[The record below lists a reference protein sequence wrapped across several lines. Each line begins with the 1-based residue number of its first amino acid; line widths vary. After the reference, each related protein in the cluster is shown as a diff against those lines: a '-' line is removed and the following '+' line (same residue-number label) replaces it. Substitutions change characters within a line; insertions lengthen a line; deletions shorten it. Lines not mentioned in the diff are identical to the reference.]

1 MDRPMKVTTRE
12 ARARIAELLTAV
24 EQGEAVEI
32 TRHGRVVAQMKAPE
46 TSTSRARRKAERTR
60 LRESLPRG
68 RKSATEIVRELR
80 EDR

>member
-1 MDRPMKVTTRE
+1 MKVTTRE

-32 TRHGRVVAQMKAPE
+32 TRHGRVVAQMRAPE
-46 TSTSRARRKAERTR
+46 TSTSRARRKAERRR
-60 LRESLPRG
+60 LRESLPQG
-68 RKSATEIVRELR
+68 RESATEIVRQLR

>member
-1 MDRPMKVTTRE
+1 MKITSRE

-46 TSTSRARRKAERTR
+46 TSTSRARRKAERSR

>member
-1 MDRPMKVTTRE
+1 MKVTTRE

-46 TSTSRARRKAERTR
+46 TSTSRARRKAERSR

-68 RKSATEIVRELR
+68 HKSATEIVRELR

>member
-1 MDRPMKVTTRE
+1 MKVTTRE

-46 TSTSRARRKAERTR
+46 TSTSRARRKAERSQ

-68 RKSATEIVRELR
+68 RKSTTEIVRELR